1 VGEGIVVE
9 DYDGNAERI
18 AEKYSLRLSTE
29 FVKHDYYFLGD
40 KEKRNI
46 YKCKLSRKNHQY
58 IFMFGA
64 SIAKGNAPT
73 LYDVLSCMQKYPIGS
88 FEEFIAEFGYDEN
101 WLSDYPKVKKIYNA
115 VKKEYAGF
123 SALFDGNIPDDIID
137 IA

>member
-1 VGEGIVVE
+1 MN
-9 DYDGNAERI
+9 DYDENAEKV

-29 FVKHDYYFLGD
+29 FVKYDYYFPGD

-58 IFMFGA
+58 TFMFGA
-64 SIAKGNAPT
+64 SIAGGNAPT

-101 WLSDYPKVKKIYNA
+101 RLSDYPKVKKIYNA

-123 SALFDGNIPDDIID
+123 SALFDGNIPDDIME